1 MIQKISIVGGGEIG
15 GAISYIA
22 THAGINYSIWD
33 KNPTKSSALSPE
45 QCFQETD
52 IIFFCIPSWAL
63 RIALTELSPIFP
75 SAVPIVFVSKGLEE
89 LTGLTAPEIASEF
102 IEKERI
108 VFMGGPMIAE
118 EIIAGKGGC
127 AVLGGE
133 IKTTSLVA
141 QIFNNSSIYVETEQD
156 AFSIALLGV
165 LKNIYAIAFGAAEGM
180 GKGNNIKA
188 YLFAKSVCEMDIICR
203 ALGGEISAI
212 SSAGIGDLLAT
223 SISSNSSNRKAGFDF
238 ASGITTTQNSEGA
251 NSVNALMAR
260 IKNCAQDRT
269 QAALPVMSLVCDIIT
284 NKSINLEA
292 WNKIT
297 KK

>member
-15 GAISYIA
+15 RAIAFIA
-22 THAGINYSIWD
+22 NSANISYSIWD

-63 RIALTELSPIFP
+63 RIALTELSPVLP
-75 SAVPIVFVSKGLEE
+75 SSVPVVFVSKGLEE

-127 AVLGGE
+127 VVLGGE
-133 IKTTSLVA
+133 IKTISLVA

-165 LKNIYAIAFGAAEGM
+165 LKNIYAIAFGAAEGV
-180 GKGNNIKA
+180 GKGDNIKA
-188 YLFAKSVCEMDIICR
+188 YLFAKSVREMDIICR
-203 ALGGEISAI
+203 VLGGEISAM
-212 SSAGIGDLLAT
+212 SPAGIGDLLAT

-251 NSVNALMAR
+251 NSVNALMER
-260 IKNCAQDRT
+260 IKNHT
-269 QAALPVMSLVCDIIT
+269 QGKAPIILPVMSLVCDIIT
-284 NKSINLEA
+284 NKSINLEN
-292 WNKIT
+292 WDKI
-297 KK
+297 K

>member
-1 MIQKISIVGGGEIG
+1 MIQKISIIGGGEIG

-22 THAGINYSIWD
+22 THAGISYSIWD

-89 LTGLTAPEIASEF
+89 LTGFTAPEIASEF

-127 AVLGGE
+127 VVLGGE
-133 IKTTSLVA
+133 IKTISLVA

-165 LKNIYAIAFGAAEGM
+165 LKNIYAIAFGAAEGE
-180 GKGNNIKA
+180 GKGDNIKA
-188 YLFAKSVCEMDIICR
+188 YLFAKSISEMDIICR
-203 ALGGEISAI
+203 VLGGKVSAI
-212 SSAGIGDLLAT
+212 SPAGIGDFLAT
-223 SISSNSSNRKAGFDF
+223 SISNGSSNRKVGFDF
-238 ASGITTTQNSEGA
+238 ASHIPPAKISEGMS
-251 NSVNALMAR
+251 SVETLITR
-260 IKNCAQDRT
+260 LKNNMPSDKLAS
-269 QAALPVMSLVCDIIT
+269 LPIT
-284 NKSINLEA
+284 LFVRDVVINKSIRAED
-292 WNKIT
+292 WNKIL
-297 KK
+297 K

>member
-1 MIQKISIVGGGEIG
+1 MIKKISIIGGGEIG

-22 THAGINYSIWD
+22 THAGISYSIWD
-33 KNPTKSSALSPE
+33 KNPTKSSTSSSEECLRDAGVV
-45 QCFQETD
+45 
-52 IIFFCIPSWAL
+52 FFCLPSSAL
-63 RIALTELSPIFP
+63 RASLAELSLVLPPAIP
-75 SAVPIVFVSKGLEE
+75 LVFVSKGLEKD
-89 LTGLTAPEIASEF
+89 TGFTAPEIAAEF
-102 IEKERI
+102 VEQERI

-180 GKGNNIKA
+180 GKGDNIKA

>member
-1 MIQKISIVGGGEIG
+1 MIKKISIIGGGEIG
-15 GAISYIA
+15 GAIAFIA
-22 THAGINYSIWD
+22 NNANINYSIWD
-33 KNPTKSSALSPE
+33 KNPEKSFVTSPE
-45 QCFQETD
+45 ECFQETD
-52 IIFFCIPSWAL
+52 VIFFCIPSWAL
-63 RIALTELSPIFP
+63 RIAFTELSPIFP
-75 SAVPIVFVSKGLEE
+75 PDIPVVFVSKGLEE

-102 IEKERI
+102 IKKERI

-133 IKTTSLVA
+133 TKATSLVV

-180 GKGNNIKA
+180 EKGDNIKA
-188 YLFAKSVCEMDIICR
+188 YLFTKSVCEMDIICR
-203 ALGGEISAI
+203 ALGGKVSAI

-223 SISSNSSNRKAGFDF
+223 SVSSNSSNRKAGFDF
-238 ASGITTTQNSEGA
+238 ASGIITTQNSEGA
-251 NSVNALMAR
+251 NSVNALITR
-260 IKNCAQDRT
+260 IKNHAQDKT
-269 QAALPVMSLVCDIIT
+269 LEMLPVISLVCDIIT
-284 NKSINLEA
+284 NKSISLEA
-292 WNKIT
+292 WNKI

>member
-1 MIQKISIVGGGEIG
+1 MIKKISIVGGGEIG

-45 QCFQETD
+45 ECFQETD

-63 RIALTELSPIFP
+63 RVALTELSPFFP
-75 SAVPIVFVSKGLEE
+75 SAIPVVLFSKGLEE

-156 AFSIALLGV
+156 AFSVALLGV
-165 LKNIYAIAFGAAEGM
+165 LKNIYAIAFGVAEGA
-180 GKGNNIKA
+180 GRGDNIKA
-188 YLFAKSVCEMDIICR
+188 YLFAKSVREMDIICR
-203 ALGGEISAI
+203 AIGGEVNAMSP
-212 SSAGIGDLLAT
+212 AGIGDLLAT
-223 SISSNSSNRKAGFDF
+223 SISSDSSNRKAGFDF
-238 ASGITTTQNSEGA
+238 ASRVLPVKISEGMS
-251 NSVNALMAR
+251 SVTTLIARLKTNMPSDKLAL
-260 IKNCAQDRT
+260 
-269 QAALPVMSLVCDIIT
+269 LPVMLFVHDVVI
-284 NKSINLEA
+284 NKSINAED
-292 WNKIT
+292 WNKIL
-297 KK
+297 K